1 MKTTTTREIMSM
13 EDIEN
18 EIARLL
24 NSEAVK
30 LAKKESQV
38 RNRRRNYMYTLRC
51 MERRGR
57 QLMAEGVTINDLEEL
72 IHGSDYADEF
82 EEV

>member
-1 MKTTTTREIMSM
+1 MKPTTTREIMSM

-72 IHGSDYADEF
+72 INGSDYTDEF